1 MEIQSD
7 RGSQFTSLAA
17 QSVAQALKIRWRL
30 STPYHPQTQGVERM
44 HRDLVKSLRAFV
56 GHNPKTWCRYLP
68 AVLMALRSTVSSATG
83 YTPAQLVSFGSRST
97 SNSDARRTN
106 PKSNS
111 RSPCYGFVIAPSP
124 NWQRKTDEVVSI
136 DRLRRFITAD
146 GEPEPNIA
154 PSLNQACQCPATS
167 SPK

>member
-1 MEIQSD
+1 MAELLHPPNPN
-7 RGSQFTSLAA
+7 RGIYSEVRSTNGNPIRFTSLAA

-30 STPYHPQTQGVERM
+30 STPYHPQIQGVERM

-68 AVLMALRSTVSSATG
+68 AVLMAL
-83 YTPAQLVSFGSRST
+83 
-97 SNSDARRTN
+97 

-111 RSPCYGFVIAPSP
+111 RSPCYGFVIALSP

-136 DRLRRFITAD
+136 NRLRRFITAD